1 MESLVV
7 DANNRMDVD
16 GLFSPGINE
25 AARGMVVFSCFFYTV
40 WMCIYIY
47 TYICT
52 LGCSKPPLLR
62 VI

>member
-40 WMCIYIY
+40 WISIYM
-47 TYICT
+47 YIHVYMH
-52 LGCSKPPLLR
+52 SR
-62 VI
+62 M